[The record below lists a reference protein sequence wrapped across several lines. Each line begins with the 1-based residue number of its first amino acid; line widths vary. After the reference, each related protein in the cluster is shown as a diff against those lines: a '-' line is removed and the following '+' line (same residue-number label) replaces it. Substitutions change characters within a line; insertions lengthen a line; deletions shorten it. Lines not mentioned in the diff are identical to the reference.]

1 MIERKQYL
9 DNFIEY
15 NETTMYEF
23 IVSYAWLCLSIIN
36 SFY

>member
-1 MIERKQYL
+1 MIFYDVVERKQYL

-23 IVSYAWLCLSIIN
+23 IVSDMK
-36 SFY
+36 F